1 MIDDKVKRTLRCM
14 IIGSSLYNVLLFV
27 IILLVT
33 IFFYKDK
40 NVHNEIILTQIFKNA
55 LTQIIGYIYSILS
68 LYSMAT
74 SLSKSM
80 SSNDEKFAKRHMI
93 ITNIMRLIAFSIIFI
108 IIFNIKIFGIV
119 GSMIFAAATLGIKV
133 GAYLTPTIEKKIN

>member
-33 IFFYKDK
+33 IIFYKDK

-55 LTQIIGYIYSILS
+55 LTQMIGYIYSILS

-80 SSNDEKFAKRHMI
+80 SSNDDKFAKRHMI
-93 ITNIMRLIAFSIIFI
+93 ITSIMRLIAFSIIFI

>member
-1 MIDDKVKRTLRCM
+1 MIDDKVKRTLRGM
-14 IIGSSLYNVLLFV
+14 IIGSSLYNMLLFV

-40 NVHNEIILTQIFKNA
+40 NVHNEIILTHIFKNA
-55 LTQIIGYIYSILS
+55 LTQMIGYIYSILS

-93 ITNIMRLIAFSIIFI
+93 ITSIMRLIAFSIIFI

-119 GSMIFAAATLGIKV
+119 GSMIFVAATLGIKV

>member
-14 IIGSSLYNVLLFV
+14 IIGSSLYNMLLFV

-55 LTQIIGYIYSILS
+55 LTQMIGYIYSILS

-93 ITNIMRLIAFSIIFI
+93 ITGIMRLIAFSITFI

>member
-14 IIGSSLYNVLLFV
+14 IIGSSLYNMLLFV

-33 IFFYKDK
+33 IFFYRDK

-55 LTQIIGYIYSILS
+55 LTQMIGYIYSILS

-93 ITNIMRLIAFSIIFI
+93 ITSIMRLIAFSIIFI